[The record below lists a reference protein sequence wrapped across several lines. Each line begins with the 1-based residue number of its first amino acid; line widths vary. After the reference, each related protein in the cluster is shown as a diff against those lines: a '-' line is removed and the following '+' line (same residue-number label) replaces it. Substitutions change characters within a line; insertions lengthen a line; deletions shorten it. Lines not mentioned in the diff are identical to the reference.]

1 MNLAAMIDL
10 GIEPDYLKSE
20 LDKLGLSAD
29 FDLIISDG
37 VRNGITGTRVDVKL
51 NNKNHFHEHSDH
63 HHDHDHNHDHLHPH
77 AHDHPHE
84 EAETEAVAGHSH
96 GHHRN
101 LGNIEKIILGSEL
114 AKEVKDT
121 SLKIF
126 HRIAEAEAHVHG
138 KSIDEVHFHEVGAI
152 DSIVDIVGAAICFH
166 RLGVDAVWA
175 SSIELGSGFVNCA
188 HGIIPVPAPATVEIL
203 HNIPTKRGGS
213 KHEATTPTGA
223 AIIASLV
230 DKFID
235 DPAMTTNK
243 TGYGIGHRE
252 TGIPNVLRVQLA
264 M

>member
-20 LDKLGLSAD
+20 LDKLGLSED
-29 FDLIISDG
+29 FDLIVAGG
-37 VRNGITGTRVDVKL
+37 VRNGITGTRVDVQL
-51 NNKNHFHEHSDH
+51 NDKVHSHEHNDH
-63 HHDHDHNHDHLHPH
+63 HHDHGHNHGHHH
-77 AHDHPHE
+77 VHDHHHE
-84 EAETEAVAGHSH
+84 ESETEMAAAHSH
-96 GHHRN
+96 DHHRN
-101 LGNIEKIILGSEL
+101 LGDIEKIILGSEL

-235 DPAMTTNK
+235 APALTTSK

-252 TGIPNVLRVQLA
+252 TEIPNVLRVQLA
-264 M
+264 T